1 MSFIA
6 NGPDSEIS
14 AEDFKTKVT
23 EVRSTFAQAMKS
35 NLISLVYDG
44 LSNDWRMS
52 RLATLARV
60 SPVIVRFLSKD
71 DARGIADIAS
81 QTLDYFSDPT
91 VKASVQKIAT
101 ALTPPN

>member
-1 MSFIA
+1 MQILSAIAQAQMSFIA

-44 LSNDWRMS
+44 LSNDWRMKPS
-52 RLATLARV
+52 RRW
-60 SPVIVRFLSKD
+60 R
-71 DARGIADIAS
+71 AS
-81 QTLDYFSDPT
+81 RP
-91 VKASVQKIAT
+91 
-101 ALTPPN
+101 